1 MKASEIRDMSVDERL
16 QKVNDLKEELFNL
29 RFQLETDQLDNSR
42 KISQTKRDIA
52 RIKTIINE
60 ELLKQK
66 PANQVKG
73 E

>member
-1 MKASEIRDMSVDERL
+1 MKTSEIREMSADERA

-42 KISQTKRDIA
+42 KLSQTKRDIA
-52 RIKTIINE
+52 RVKTIINE
-60 ELLKQK
+60 ELLKQES
-66 PANQVKG
+66 ANQQKG

>member
-1 MKASEIRDMSVDERL
+1 MKASEIRELSVDERL

-60 ELLKQK
+60 ELIKQK
-66 PANQVKG
+66 SANQPKG

>member
-60 ELLKQK
+60 ELLKQNS
-66 PANQVKG
+66 ANQSKG

>member
-60 ELLKQK
+60 ELLKQDS
-66 PANQVKG
+66 ANQSKG